1 MSPPDV
7 RGTLVS
13 LKEAMVVLGMLLGYL
28 IGKLRTDLLIRRRN
42 SRSRSCSRE
51 DGRFLGV
58 YVFGGG
64 S

>member
-28 IGKLRTDLLIRRRN
+28 IGERYSLLGKN
-42 SRSRSCSRE
+42 YE
-51 DGRFLGV
+51 Q
-58 YVFGGG
+58 
-64 S
+64 